1 MSSQGSD
8 RNLTQTQLSDMNS
21 TNRTQSSVAVVT
33 ISHSLKITLL
43 GDSSVGKTSLI
54 TKYCEK
60 TFNPKGTNPTINVE
74 IKEKT
79 IKIDAFTE
87 AKLSI
92 WDTAGAEQYLSFT
105 KGYLRESNG
114 IIIVFDFTNEKS
126 FNNLDTWINL
136 INADIE
142 EGKAEKILVGNKS
155 DLPDAKISV
164 DMAQE
169 YAGVHGMKF
178 ISVSAKDGVNIDY
191 LFEVLANDCV
201 KKLKESD
208 EKEKNKEKEEK
219 ISVKVDNIKKE
230 KKSKGKCC

>member
-8 RNLTQTQLSDMNS
+8 RNLTQLSDMNS

-33 ISHSLKITLL
+33 ITHSLKITLL

-60 TFNPKGTNPTINVE
+60 KYNPKGTNPTINVE
-74 IKEKT
+74 IQEKT

-126 FNNLDTWINL
+126 FNNLNTWINL

-142 EGKAEKILVGNKS
+142 EGKVEKILVGNKS

-164 DMAQE
+164 EMAQQ

-178 ISVSAKDGVNIDY
+178 ISVSAKNGVNIDY

-219 ISVKVDNIKKE
+219 ISVNVDNNKKE

>member
-8 RNLTQTQLSDMNS
+8 RNLTQLSDMNS

-60 TFNPKGTNPTINVE
+60 TFNPKGTNPTINVA
-74 IKEKT
+74 IQEKT

-126 FNNLDTWINL
+126 FNNLNTWINL
-136 INADIE
+136 INSDIE

-164 DMAQE
+164 EMAQQ

-219 ISVKVDNIKKE
+219 ISVKVDNNKKE